1 MLTEPITNLYS
12 QNCVICLKVGIKYSS
27 EYVNNLYQAVRKQCD
42 WDFLCFTDDPS
53 GIDLGVICHSIGPRD
68 AEGWWAAWNKVEI
81 MGREEIKHYKKKVFF
96 DLDLVIQGDITPIL
110 EHDHEW
116 SLIRC
121 TWKGIKYRMEYPGQP
136 IHTSCC
142 MVWKDLVWLY
152 ELWESNWETIVKNNA
167 GADVWYHRKKLP
179 HTALPDVFYSYREG
193 YRPKH
198 YWENNYK
205 PNLEYMPDF
214 AVCTFHQK
222 PELHEL
228 DHDNILYKIWNDPV

>member
-110 EHDHEW
+110 EHDANW
-116 SLIRC
+116 AAVRA
-121 TWKGIKYRMEYPGQP
+121 TWKGLSFRVNNPDE
-136 IHTSCC
+136 SVVNSSV
-142 MVWKDLVWLY
+142 MVWKDISWVY
-152 ELWESNWETIVKNNA
+152 EKWEENWKDIVKSYRGN
-167 GADVWYHRKKLP
+167 DKWYHMNRINPTFLP
-179 HTALPDVFYSYREG
+179 NIFYSYREG
-193 YRPKH
+193 SKPSH
-198 YWENNYK
+198 YWENN
-205 PNLEYMPDF
+205 LEPYCKYQPEYSI
-214 AVCTFHQK
+214 CLFHQK
-222 PELHEL
+222 PDIHEL
-228 DHDNILYKIWNDPV
+228 DKDNQLYKIWDATV